1 MTVSTVSAANLRE
14 GQQIIVQGR
23 TSYSRL
29 ASLVDGEAL
38 AKSIQQAVARGSKYP
53 TKVPHTTVNLVDAQ
67 VVFAD
72 VNAATP
78 EEIFVHEKIY
88 DVKQGDNA
96 GKKGYS
102 IDNKSTFLPT
112 ILEQDP
118 ENPGQYRQLVLERDL
133 AGGLLVMLVLQVFK
147 SGDNENRGIGL
158 QQVVLQEPVKYY
170 SSGMDTSALAARGI
184 VVNGPI
190 KTVSASDAAA
200 TAFAGEAAR
209 SGFDPSTTQVSA
221 SGFAGPVPGM
231 QGTVPAPAPVSPFP
245 VSAPAP
251 APAQQFAPAPQAAP
265 FQQAAPAPIPAAAP
279 ALTPEQQIAQLTQ
292 QIEQQKAALAGQGG
306 ASAFGDAVPA
316 PVAAA
321 ATSPW
326 DVAGASAPA
335 FTG

>member
-1 MTVSTVSAANLRE
+1 MTISAAQLRE
-14 GQQIIVQGR
+14 GQQILVKGK
-23 TSYSRL
+23 TSFSRL
-29 ASLVDGEAL
+29 ASLVEGQAL
-38 AKSIQQAVARGSKYP
+38 QKSIEQSKARGSLYP
-53 TKVPHTTVNLVDAQ
+53 TTVPHTTINLVD
-67 VVFAD
+67 VEVL
-72 VNAATP
+72 AANPAAPTP
-78 EEIFVHEKIY
+78 EEQFVHEKTY
-88 DVKQGDNA
+88 TVKQGDNA
-96 GKKGYS
+96 GKVGYS
-102 IDNKSTFLPT
+102 IDNKSTYLPT

-133 AGGLLVMLVLQVFK
+133 AGGLEVILVLQVFK
-147 SGDNENRGIGL
+147 SGDNANRGIGL

-200 TAFAGEAAR
+200 TAFAGEAER
-209 SGFDPSTTQVSA
+209 TGFDPSTTQVSA

-245 VSAPAP
+245 VSTPAP
-251 APAQQFAPAPQAAP
+251 APVQQFAPAP
-265 FQQAAPAPIPAAAP
+265 AAAP
-279 ALTPEQQIAQLTQ
+279 AQSAADTIAALEQQIA
-292 QIEQQKAALAGQGG
+292 QQKAALAGQGG
-306 ASAFGDAVPA
+306 ASAFGDAAPA

-326 DVAGASAPA
+326 DVAGAQAPA